1 MNTTD
6 TIAAPASGTGGAVT
20 IIRISGPRALA
31 VAGEVWQGRASL
43 SAPENCRKMLL
54 GKIGNDPALAVYMRS
69 PASYTGDDVVELQCH
84 GGSAACKAALE
95 AVLKTGCRL
104 AEPGEFTFRA
114 FVNGKVDLT
123 QAEAVSDL
131 VGSGSDAARRLAEA
145 QLAGGLRDRIGD
157 ICDRVTALRSECE
170 ARLDFPDEELDFSDT
185 VPEELLD
192 IGRDI
197 DGLLATE
204 DIGNAMREGVT
215 VVLAGAPN
223 SGKSSL
229 LNCLLGSDRA
239 IVSDIPGTTRDII
252 EVPLSLRGFPVTLN
266 DTAGLRESDDP
277 LERNGVERSYN
288 AIAGARAVF
297 YLIDASLD
305 DPSAEIAALA
315 ERQRRNFIAVWN
327 KIDLV
332 PGKELPDIAGLPTV
346 RISAAAGENISALL
360 DAFEYEI
367 RRGEVGELP
376 PVAVNARSAALLR
389 EARSGVSAAVACF
402 ADADYELAAAELAS
416 AGRALGLI
424 VGRNADPDLLDE
436 VFKNF
441 CIGK

>member
-20 IIRISGPRALA
+20 IIRISGPDALSA
-31 VAGEVWQGRASL
+31 AAAVWQGKGRL
-43 SAPENCRKMLL
+43 DAPENCRKMLL
-54 GKIGNDPALAVYMRS
+54 GKIGNDPALAVYMKA

-95 AVLKTGCRL
+95 AVMQAGCRL

-123 QAEAVSDL
+123 QAEAVADL

-145 QLAGGLRDRIGD
+145 QLAGGLRDRITSLY
-157 ICDRVTALRSECE
+157 DRVTALRSECE
-170 ARLDFPDEELDFSDT
+170 ARLDFPDEDLDFSEA
-185 VPEELLD
+185 VPGDLLQVS
-192 IGRDI
+192 RDI
-197 DGLLATE
+197 DELLATE

-229 LNCLLGSDRA
+229 LNRLFGSDRA

-288 AIAGARAVF
+288 AMAGARIVF
-297 YLIDASLD
+297 YLIDASLA

-315 ERQRRNFIAVWN
+315 ERQRSSFIAVWN

-332 PGKELPDIAGLPTV
+332 PGKVLPDIPGLPTV
-346 RISAAAGENISALL
+346 RISAAAGENISDLL
-360 DAFEYEI
+360 DAFEAEI

-389 EARSGVSAAVACF
+389 EAQQGVAAAVGCF
-402 ADADYELAAAELAS
+402 SDGEYELAAAELAS
-416 AGRALGLI
+416 AGRSLGLI
-424 VGRNADPDLLDE
+424 VGKNADPDLLDE